1 SLEYERILSASGPT
15 HGHVVRPS
23 DGREVSTLTFV
34 QCVGSRSVK
43 NVPYCSK
50 ICCMY
55 TTKQAIITKE
65 HLKDVQIRILYNDLR
80 ASGKGFYEFIERGR
94 SNEYNIQ
101 YIKGLP
107 GKISEDP
114 ITKNILITFED
125 MSNHSFQEI
134 ECDLVVLAPAMI
146 PNPDLVK
153 LARILELELDEHGF
167 VKTPYF
173 NAHAT
178 SQSGIF
184 VIGTASGPKDIP
196 ESVAEASGCAAL
208 ATKSSVTK
216 ITPSVGEEPLEEKD
230 VKSPRIGIF
239 ACHCG
244 SNIGGIVNIPEVVE
258 YARTLPN
265 VVFSMDNLYTCS
277 EDSQK
282 IIQEKI
288 KEHDLTRVIVAS
300 CTPSTHEPLF
310 RKTCQEAGLNP
321 YLFDLA
327 NIREQCSWVH
337 MREPEKA
344 TEKAKDIIRMYAAR
358 VLDSEPLNKIKNSI
372 IPEVLVI
379 GGGIAGME
387 AAHTIS
393 SHGFRVHLFE
403 KSNELG
409 GMLKNLSNLHPIAG
423 TSDDLLEYYAKII
436 ERDDLIQVHLN
447 TTIQEVSGSIGNFH
461 VDYSSESENGI
472 IEVGAIIVATGG
484 EVNKPEGKYLY
495 GENPNILTLLD
506 LELKLKNDEL
516 QDFSRIGIIHCVGS
530 RNPEDHS
537 YCSTI
542 CCTVSLKNIISL
554 KERLPNCEIT
564 SLYQDM
570 CVFNKDEEL
579 YRNAR
584 SLANFV
590 QYEKEDDIKVIAR
603 DDGLLEIEVNNIFSG
618 EPVKFKVNKL
628 ILATPIIP
636 SSTSPALSQ
645 ILKVPRAYNGFFLEA
660 HVKHRPL
667 DFASD
672 GIFLC
677 GTCQS
682 PNFIRETVSQARGA
696 AGRALIPLLKG
707 EIESEAVIAEVDVE
721 KCIGCEICKI
731 NCPYGAITCRMS
743 G

>member
-1 SLEYERILSASGPT
+1 MAQLDKTFPTNDCSICILAPKMVECARHPNVTLLTYSELNKAQKIGDVFQVEILKKPRYVDPDKCTGCRQCSERCPIEVPNEFEMGLKNRNAIYIPFPQAVPNVATIDMENCILCRACEKTCKAAAIDFTQQPEYMEASVKSIILAVGFQLLDISGMERFGHGRYKNVLTSLEYERILSASGPT

-216 ITPSVGEEPLEEKD
+216 ITPLVGEEPLEEKD

-409 GMLKNLSNLHPIAG
+409 GMLKN
-423 TSDDLLEYYAKII
+423 Y
-436 ERDDLIQVHLN
+436 
-447 TTIQEVSGSIGNFH
+447 
-461 VDYSSESENGI
+461 
-472 IEVGAIIVATGG
+472 
-484 EVNKPEGKYLY
+484 
-495 GENPNILTLLD
+495 
-506 LELKLKNDEL
+506 
-516 QDFSRIGIIHCVGS
+516 
-530 RNPEDHS
+530 
-537 YCSTI
+537 
-542 CCTVSLKNIISL
+542 
-554 KERLPNCEIT
+554 
-564 SLYQDM
+564 
-570 CVFNKDEEL
+570 
-579 YRNAR
+579 
-584 SLANFV
+584 
-590 QYEKEDDIKVIAR
+590 
-603 DDGLLEIEVNNIFSG
+603 
-618 EPVKFKVNKL
+618 
-628 ILATPIIP
+628 
-636 SSTSPALSQ
+636 
-645 ILKVPRAYNGFFLEA
+645 
-660 HVKHRPL
+660 
-667 DFASD
+667 
-672 GIFLC
+672 
-677 GTCQS
+677 
-682 PNFIRETVSQARGA
+682 
-696 AGRALIPLLKG
+696 
-707 EIESEAVIAEVDVE
+707 
-721 KCIGCEICKI
+721 
-731 NCPYGAITCRMS
+731 
-743 G
+743 